1 MNFSLAPRS
10 PTFQLRPIGQ
20 SLTRVC
26 QLLSWASD
34 ATPSIRQ
41 DFDFAKMITPTAAMR
56 KGFAE
61 PHWLLKAHA
70 LPNPHALAVIIENP
84 NVTM

>member
-1 MNFSLAPRS
+1 
-10 PTFQLRPIGQ
+10 
-20 SLTRVC
+20 
-26 QLLSWASD
+26 
-34 ATPSIRQ
+34 
-41 DFDFAKMITPTAAMR
+41 MITPTAAMR
-56 KGFAE
+56 NGFAE